1 MKKNKTPEKV
11 NYMGEHI
18 HCGEGVLRKW
28 RRPKLNLESIGLA
41 AGMVFMDIG
50 CGDGFFT
57 LPAARIVG
65 ETGKVYAVDVDAA
78 AIERLKRKASQ
89 EGLKNIY
96 AVVGAAEDT
105 VFCNECA
112 DIIFYSTVLHD
123 FKDPA
128 KVLRNAKQMLKH
140 GGKLVNVDWK
150 KKPTVFGPPVWIRF
164 NEEQAA
170 SLIEAAGFKIES
182 IRDIGRNH
190 YVITAQA

>member
-1 MKKNKTPEKV
+1 MSDP
-11 NYMGEHI
+11 M
-18 HCGEGVLRKW
+18 HCGEGGPRKW
-28 RRPKLNLESIGLA
+28 HHPTLNLERIGLR

-65 ETGKVYAVDVDAA
+65 ETGKIYAVDVDAA
-78 AIERLKRKASQ
+78 AIERLKRKAAE
-89 EGLKNIY
+89 EGLKNIC

-105 VFCNECA
+105 VFCSECA
-112 DIIFYSTVLHD
+112 DIVFYSMALHD

-128 KVLRNAKQMLKH
+128 KVLRNAKQMLKK

-150 KKPTVFGPPVWIRF
+150 KKHTMFGPPVQIRF
-164 NEEQAA
+164 SEEQAA
-170 SLIEAAGFKIES
+170 RLIEAAGFKIES

-190 YVITAQA
+190 YIITALA